1 MWKSRA
7 GKTAPLPVLI
17 YGEKHGAG
25 QRKEDGQGMER
36 KEWVSWAQKE
46 RKVNLG
52 NLERLPKS
60 SGEEFLVG
68 AMIFGRFKPK
78 SIWL

>member
-1 MWKSRA
+1 MEEQSWEDCPPPCSDLWRETQ
-7 GKTAPLPVLI
+7 G
-17 YGEKHGAG
+17 G

-68 AMIFGRFKPK
+68 SMIFGRFKPK